1 MRGQGNSVLKINSEI
16 PSVSKTCTNR
26 GSVTCS
32 QAVIITLGDG
42 FPLLVL
48 LQHVSKENGV
58 LKNNNAQEALFGK
71 PSAVKF
77 QLTLVTC

>member
-42 FPLLVL
+42 FLLLVL

-58 LKNNNAQEALFGK
+58 LKSNNAQDTKCCQISQISVNIGD
-71 PSAVKF
+71 V
-77 QLTLVTC
+77 LV